1 MGCVWSVV
9 QIHSSRPFIF
19 HIVPKILL
27 TNDDGIHAEGLG
39 ELEAH
44 LRGLAD
50 LLIVAPDRERSAV
63 SHGLTIHSPL
73 ELKTIDDDHYTLD
86 GTPADCVIFALTH
99 LTAVP
104 PDLVISGI
112 NHGANL
118 GDDLM
123 YSGTVA
129 AAREASHHG
138 IPALA
143 VSQAIKD
150 SRPRFTEA
158 ARFVRNLAAEILARR
173 TFSGICLNINVPAGK
188 PRGVKITRQGCSF
201 HFPEFSSGE
210 GGTGAD
216 LSPHRADHESKSGIA
231 PDFHALIDQYISVTP
246 LQRDQTDYL
255 SVRLLAEEIPE
266 IFRAGVS
273 RMGLNP
279 RGN

>member
-1 MGCVWSVV
+1 
-9 QIHSSRPFIF
+9 
-19 HIVPKILL
+19 VPLILL
-27 TNDDGIHAEGLG
+27 TNDDGIQAEGLG
-39 ELEAH
+39 QLEAC

-73 ELKTIDDDHYTLD
+73 ELRTIDQVHYTLN
-86 GTPADCVIFALTH
+86 GTPADCVIFTLTH

-129 AAREASHHG
+129 AAREASRHG

-143 VSQAIKD
+143 VSQTIKEGAE
-150 SRPRFTEA
+150 RFVEA
-158 ARFVRNLAAEILARR
+158 AKFVRSLAEEILAKKS
-173 TFSGICLNINVPAGK
+173 FSGICLNINVPAGK

-201 HFPEFSSGE
+201 HFPEFSSAGNK
-210 GGTGAD
+210 TGAD
-216 LSPHRADHESKSGIA
+216 RSPYRVDHARKSQIA

-255 SVRLLAEEIPE
+255 TVRSLAEEIPG
-266 IFRAGVS
+266 IFRVRRNP

-279 RGN
+279 REN